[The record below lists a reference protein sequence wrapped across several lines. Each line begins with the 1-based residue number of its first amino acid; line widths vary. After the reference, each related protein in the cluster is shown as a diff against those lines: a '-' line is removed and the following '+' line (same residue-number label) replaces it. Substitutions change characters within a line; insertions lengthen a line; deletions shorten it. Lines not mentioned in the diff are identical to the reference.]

1 MYQLPTA
8 LPDELLLSRLIRFIT
23 ISGISSS
30 EFLHTCFGSNRIS
43 LHPFLT
49 SGLGCI
55 AKCCNEDTRLLLQQ
69 QTLAPLFCLFLPN
82 HANNLQE
89 MMVTNNG
96 AKAFRASQL
105 PSFGSGHFIGLKS
118 CPICVQHDLFNHGVS
133 FWHTYHQIPGVT
145 TCGYH
150 GVKLSFTVLTQRQRL
165 IEMLLPEPGGEIQSS
180 TYIERKVSN
189 FSVRLIKL
197 LARKEP
203 VTQLADLY
211 RHYLERSG
219 YLTQNGRVRRIALM
233 RNFFETIANHSS
245 SNSALIP
252 KGKDDFRYISQLL
265 ETDSSHHPYRH
276 LLFATWLFDD
286 VTQLFSMTP
295 KKIVAI
301 VKKEKESSEKLDLKC
316 LSLLEA
322 GKSLAQISR
331 DIGKSRCYIK
341 RIASL
346 HDVPVNIKPKLLT
359 PQVIAAICEL
369 AYKGFHRRE
378 IARRCG
384 VGVGSVE
391 QIISNTHG
399 LVQRRKKCHF
409 QSVRRKNRY
418 ILLSYLASHP
428 ESLRK
433 DVKLNCSPAF
443 FWLYLNDKK
452 WLEVELP
459 KPTKPLGRN
468 LKSINC

>member
-1 MYQLPTA
+1 
-8 LPDELLLSRLIRFIT
+8 
-23 ISGISSS
+23 
-30 EFLHTCFGSNRIS
+30 
-43 LHPFLT
+43 
-49 SGLGCI
+49 
-55 AKCCNEDTRLLLQQ
+55 
-69 QTLAPLFCLFLPN
+69 
-82 HANNLQE
+82 
-89 MMVTNNG
+89 MVTNNG

-118 CPICVQHDLFNHGVS
+118 CPVCVQQDLLNHGVS
-133 FWHTYHQIPGVT
+133 FWHTCHQIPGVT

-150 GVKLSFTVLTQRQRL
+150 GVKLSSVVLTQRQRL
-165 IEMLLPEPGGEIQSS
+165 IEMLLPEPGGKIQNS
-180 TYIERKVSN
+180 TCIERRVAR
-189 FSVRLIKL
+189 FSVRLLKL
-197 LARKEP
+197 LARKTP
-203 VTQLADLY
+203 ATQIADLY
-211 RHYLERSG
+211 RYYLAQSG
-219 YLTQNGRVRRIALM
+219 YLTQNGRVRRVAIM
-233 RNFFETIANHSS
+233 RDFFETIANHSS

-252 KGKDDFRYISQLL
+252 KGEDDFRYMSQLL

-286 VTQLFSMTP
+286 VTQLFSIAP
-295 KKIVAI
+295 KKIVAT
-301 VKKEKESSEKLDLKC
+301 VKKERGSSEELTLKC

-346 HDVPVNIKPKLLT
+346 HGVPVNIKPKLLT
-359 PQVIAAICEL
+359 PQVIAAIFEL

-378 IARRCG
+378 IARRCE

-391 QIISNTHG
+391 QIISNTLG

-418 ILLSYLASHP
+418 ILLNYLASHP

-433 DVKLNCSPAF
+433 DVKQNCSPAF

-452 WLEVELP
+452 WLEGELP
-459 KPTKPLGRN
+459 KPTKPMGRH
-468 LKSINC
+468 KS